1 MLDAHTHG
9 AQVVLPRCQAVGHQA
24 VGVGIAQKH
33 RFVNVRLAAVR
44 SLRQDGAVVGLFVQ
58 RVRVRVI
65 AAALGSGDRRRRR
78 CGRGGVHGRGVGQQG
93 HHKNS
98 EQRDDER
105 GGAYQDGDVDGAAFL
120 YAAEKSAPA
129 LCRPCGNIVGSVAR
143 RFLLRWP
150 VRVQYG
156 HSNVSIVH
164 DCNAESHRFLSKR
177 TVAFRGFL
185 PVCAFLPK
193 NVRFGPVSRPQRAR
207 ASALFCWRRS
217 SAR

>member
-1 MLDAHTHG
+1 MLDAHAHG
-9 AQVVLPRCQAVGHQA
+9 AQVVLPRRQAVGHQT

-120 YAAEKSAPA
+120 YAAK
-129 LCRPCGNIVGSVAR
+129 
-143 RFLLRWP
+143 
-150 VRVQYG
+150 
-156 HSNVSIVH
+156 
-164 DCNAESHRFLSKR
+164 K
-177 TVAFRGFL
+177 
-185 PVCAFLPK
+185 
-193 NVRFGPVSRPQRAR
+193 R
-207 ASALFCWRRS
+207 ASALPALRKYRWICCTAFPPKMARS
-217 SAR
+217 CTIRAF

>member
-1 MLDAHTHG
+1 MLDAHAHG
-9 AQVVLPRCQAVGHQA
+9 AQVILPRCQAVGHQT

-65 AAALGSGDRRRRR
+65 AAALGSGYRRRRR

-120 YAAEKSAPA
+120 YAAEK
-129 LCRPCGNIVGSVAR
+129 AR
-143 RFLLRWP
+143 QRFAGLAEISLDLLH
-150 VRVQYG
+150 G
-156 HSNVSIVH
+156 VS
-164 DCNAESHRFLSKR
+164 S
-177 TVAFRGFL
+177 
-185 PVCAFLPK
+185 
-193 NVRFGPVSRPQRAR
+193 
-207 ASALFCWRRS
+207 
-217 SAR
+217 